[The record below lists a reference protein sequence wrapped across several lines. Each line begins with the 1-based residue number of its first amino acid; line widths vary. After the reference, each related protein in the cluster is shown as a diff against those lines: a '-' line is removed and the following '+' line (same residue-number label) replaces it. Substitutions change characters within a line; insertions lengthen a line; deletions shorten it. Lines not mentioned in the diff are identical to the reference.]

1 MICDQ
6 YTRSDKEVMRMGI
19 TMLAGQVLKKKG
31 YGYTAIDPDAT
42 VYEALEIMSRK
53 NVGALPVLEDGVVIG
68 MFSERD
74 YARRVILYGRASK
87 NTIVR
92 DLMKGPPITV
102 TPMMSVQECMKL
114 MNEHHVRH
122 LPILKD
128 DIIIGVLSMRD
139 LVNAI
144 ISDQETTI
152 EHLEDYISGEGHRD
166 RK

>member
-1 MICDQ
+1 
-6 YTRSDKEVMRMGI
+6 MGI

-42 VYEALEIMSRK
+42 VYEAIALMAKK

-74 YARRVILYGRASK
+74 YARRVILHGRASK

-92 DLMKGPPITV
+92 DLMTSQPLTV
-102 TPMMSVQECMKL
+102 NPMTSVQECMKL

-128 DIIIGVLSMRD
+128 NVIVGVLSMRD

-152 EHLEDYISGEGHRD
+152 EHLEDYISGEGHRE